1 MYEILL
7 RFSKSIEAFL
17 ITDLSET
24 LVKRNTEICG
34 I

>member
-7 RFSKSIEAFL
+7 RFSKSIL